1 MISNRLKRANKAKI
15 LATGIATLAVFFW
28 TLFAVAENKNSNS
41 LFLDSDQDGLTDQEE
56 RMIGTDPQNI
66 DTDGDGYSDGKEVSS
81 GYNPLKPAPGDQVVA
96 GADLSVGQSGS
107 GEAAAPKNP
116 LTSSRAVDLAGLSGS
131 GSLLG
136 LDSPALTNDTLAD
149 LSSDPQNPNLTNEM
163 IGQLMSLT
171 KTKAEGSEDF
181 LNNPTFSADDLSS
194 VAQNALQTTNITEE
208 LPAIRDDEVKLL
220 PPVDDKKLDPEE
232 VKEEQKK
239 EIEKYLA
246 SLAFVFASNSP
257 FSIDNPENLAP
268 SLEKEQENL
277 LTALTTGDTSKI
289 DDYAQKAR
297 TGIEQI
303 KKIEVPYVLE
313 DLHKS
318 ALQLAIYTLDLK
330 DKAVVDPNDPLKSLA
345 AFSSIRAVGDAAM
358 KLGQEMQSV
367 AEQYGISFIN
377 FP

>member
-1 MISNRLKRANKAKI
+1 MIISRLKKVNKTKI
-15 LATGIATLAVFFW
+15 IVTGIATLAVFFW

-81 GYNPLKPAPGDQVVA
+81 GYNPLKPAPGDQILA
-96 GADLSVGQSGS
+96 GADLSAGQNPPGSSGS
-107 GEAAAPKNP
+107 DSVLDLNSQN
-116 LTSSRAVDLAGLSGS
+116 LTDDLL
-131 GSLLG
+131 
-136 LDSPALTNDTLAD
+136 NDF
-149 LSSDPQNPNLTNEM
+149 SSDPENPNLTNEM

-171 KTKAEGSEDF
+171 QEKAGSSEEF
-181 LNNPTFSADDLSS
+181 LSNPTFSADDLSL
-194 VAQNALQTTNITEE
+194 VAQNALQSTDITEE

-220 PPVDDKKLDPEE
+220 PPVSEKGLEPEE
-232 VKEEQKK
+232 VKEKQKK

-246 SLAFVFASNSP
+246 SLAFVFASNAP
-257 FSIDNPENLAP
+257 FTIDQPENLAP
-268 SLEKEQENL
+268 SLEKEQGDL
-277 LTALTTGDTSKI
+277 LTALTTGNKTKI

-297 TGIEQI
+297 AGIEQI

-318 ALQLAIYTLDLK
+318 ALQLAIYTMDLK
-330 DKAVVDPNDPLKSLA
+330 DKAVVDPNDPMKSLT
-345 AFSSIRAVGDAAM
+345 AFSSLQAVGQAAM

-367 AEQYGISFIN
+367 AEQYGISYIN
-377 FP
+377 YP